1 MCSAL
6 HSVCLHTH
14 THTHTQLLGNP
25 FLMRKKHTCVYADG
39 KVVVQPFFFFFWFSA
54 LIMEREN
61 NEPTPWQDGR
71 EESSLVRM
79 REGLLKPSFRQCGM
93 GSGETQSA
101 LPHSVNW
108 LPSVS
113 LHWLK
118 RPRNLL
124 WLQAEAHESL
134 LIVQIWATLARSL
147 QPDVHLAWYWALR
160 PLWVPV
166 SAFFL
171 VPDCGLSYVRPAA

>member
-1 MCSAL
+1 
-6 HSVCLHTH
+6 
-14 THTHTQLLGNP
+14 
-25 FLMRKKHTCVYADG
+25 MRKILVFMQMEKLWSSLVFFF
-39 KVVVQPFFFFFWFSA
+39 FFFFFWFSA

-71 EESSLVRM
+71 EQSSLVRM
-79 REGLLKPSFRQCGM
+79 REGLLKPSFRQCGL

-108 LPSVS
+108 LPPVS

-124 WLQAEAHESL
+124 RLQAEAHESL
-134 LIVQIWATLARSL
+134 LIMQICATLARSL

-160 PLWVPV
+160 PTVT
-166 SAFFL
+166 AFFL
-171 VPDCGLSYVRPAA
+171 VPDCGLSYIRPSA